1 MLKYKIKKQE
11 NDEVVLEV
19 EVEKTEVNTELVK
32 TYNDLSYKVK
42 IPGFRK
48 GKIPRNIL
56 EMHLGKEYFYEKT
69 SEELI
74 EKTYYD
80 AIKQSKIEPIDR
92 PKIKVIQSEEDKP
105 LIYEIT
111 VKVKPEVKMG
121 SFDKI
126 NVKKETVKVSDKD
139 VDIELL
145 KIQDSQAKL
154 VIVKDAK
161 AKEGN
166 FLMIDSESFV
176 DGKPLKDAKMSKQLI
191 ELGKNIPPEINK
203 QLIGSSV
210 GEEKDI
216 LIKIPKESED
226 KELAGKDITYKI
238 KVLEIKEKEL
248 SEINDDFAKKFGKY
262 ENLDEFKESIK
273 NSLKDRAESISKNK
287 YETELI
293 NKVEEVC
300 EVKLPEVLVDREVN
314 YMIKTLEEDLKVKN
328 ISLED
333 YLISIKA
340 DESQLKKEYKIAA
353 EKRVK
358 KELILDKIAKDQ
370 NIKTSEEE
378 LKKKIEEIAKDVK
391 QDPIKVEATFKK
403 NNNLDGLRETIRRE
417 KIFEYISQQINKNTS
432 KKEVKSK

>member
-1 MLKYKIKKQE
+1 LLKYKIKKQE
-11 NDEVVLEV
+11 NDEVILEV
-19 EVEKTEVNTELVK
+19 EIEKSEVKTELNK
-32 TYNDLSYKVK
+32 ICNDLSYKVK

-56 EMHLGKEYFYEKT
+56 EMHLTKEYLYEKT
-69 SEELI
+69 ADELI

-92 PKIKVIQSEEDKP
+92 PSVKVIQIEEEKP

-111 VKVKPEVKMG
+111 VKVKPEVKIG

-126 NVKKETVKVSDKD
+126 EVKKEAVKILKKD
-139 VDIELL
+139 VDSEILRMQE
-145 KIQDSQAKL
+145 SQAKL
-154 VIVKDAK
+154 IITKDRK
-161 AKEGN
+161 AKEGD
-166 FLMIDSESFV
+166 FLIIDSESFV
-176 DGKPLKDAKMSKQLI
+176 DGVPLKDGKMNKQLI
-191 ELGKNIPPEINK
+191 ELGKNNSPEINK
-203 QLIGSSV
+203 KLIGCSI

-216 LIKIPKESED
+216 VIKVPENSKD
-226 KELAGKDITYKI
+226 KELAGKDISYKI

-248 SEINDDFAKKFGKY
+248 PKIDDDFAKNFGNYKDLNEFKKSIK
-262 ENLDEFKESIK
+262 ENLK
-273 NSLKDRAESISKNK
+273 NRAENISKNN
-287 YETELI
+287 YESELI

-300 EVKLPEVLVDREVN
+300 EVKVPEVLVDREVN
-314 YMIKTLEEDLKVKN
+314 YMIKTLEEDLKTKN

-333 YLISIKA
+333 YLKSIKA
-340 DESQLKKEYKIAA
+340 DESKLKKEYKSVA

-370 NIKTSEEE
+370 KIEATDEE

-403 NNNLDGLRETIRRE
+403 NNNIDGLKETIRRE
-417 KIFEYISQQINKNTS
+417 KIFEYISKQIKKSSS
-432 KKEVKSK
+432 KKEV

>member
-11 NDEVVLEV
+11 NDEVILEV
-19 EVEKTEVNTELVK
+19 EIEKSEVKTELNK
-32 TYNDLSYKVK
+32 TCNDLSYKVK

-56 EMHLGKEYFYEKT
+56 EMHLTKEYLYEKT
-69 SEELI
+69 ADELI

-92 PKIKVIQSEEDKP
+92 PSVKVIQIEEEKP

-111 VKVKPEVKMG
+111 VKVKPEVKIG

-126 NVKKETVKVSDKD
+126 EVKKEAVKILKKD
-139 VDIELL
+139 VDSEILRMQE
-145 KIQDSQAKL
+145 SQAKL
-154 VIVKDAK
+154 IITKDRK
-161 AKEGN
+161 AKEGD
-166 FLMIDSESFV
+166 FLIIDSESFV
-176 DGKPLKDAKMSKQLI
+176 DGVPLKDGKMNKQLI
-191 ELGKNIPPEINK
+191 ELGKNNSPEINK
-203 QLIGSSV
+203 KLIGCSI

-216 LIKIPKESED
+216 VIKVPENSKD
-226 KELAGKDITYKI
+226 KELAGKDISYKI

-248 SEINDDFAKKFGKY
+248 PKIDDDFAKNFGNYKDLNEFKKSIK
-262 ENLDEFKESIK
+262 ENLK
-273 NSLKDRAESISKNK
+273 NRAENISKNN
-287 YETELI
+287 YESELI

-300 EVKLPEVLVDREVN
+300 EVKVPEVLVDREVN
-314 YMIKTLEEDLKVKN
+314 YMIKTLEEDLKTKN

-333 YLISIKA
+333 YLKSIKA
-340 DESQLKKEYKIAA
+340 DESKLKKEYKSVA

-370 NIKTSEEE
+370 KIEATDEE

-403 NNNLDGLRETIRRE
+403 NNNIDGLKETIRRE
-417 KIFEYISQQINKNTS
+417 KIFEYISKQIKKSSS
-432 KKEVKSK
+432 KKEV

>member
-11 NDEVVLEV
+11 NDEVILEV
-19 EVEKTEVNTELVK
+19 EIEKSEVKTELNK
-32 TYNDLSYKVK
+32 ICNDLSYKVK

-56 EMHLGKEYFYEKT
+56 EMHLTKEYLYEKT
-69 SEELI
+69 ADELI

-92 PKIKVIQSEEDKP
+92 PSVKVIQIEEEKP

-111 VKVKPEVKMG
+111 VKVKPEVKIG

-126 NVKKETVKVSDKD
+126 EVKKEAVKILKKD
-139 VDIELL
+139 VDSEILRMQE
-145 KIQDSQAKL
+145 SQAKL
-154 VIVKDAK
+154 IITKDRK
-161 AKEGN
+161 AKEGD
-166 FLMIDSESFV
+166 FLIIDSESFV
-176 DGKPLKDAKMSKQLI
+176 DGVPLKDGKMNKQLI
-191 ELGKNIPPEINK
+191 ELGKNNSPEINK
-203 QLIGSSV
+203 KLIGCSI

-216 LIKIPKESED
+216 VIKVSENSKD
-226 KELAGKDITYKI
+226 KELAGKDISYKI

-248 SEINDDFAKKFGKY
+248 PKIDDDFAKNFGNYKDLNEFKKSIK
-262 ENLDEFKESIK
+262 ENLK
-273 NSLKDRAESISKNK
+273 NRAENISKNN
-287 YETELI
+287 YESELI

-300 EVKLPEVLVDREVN
+300 EVKVPEVLVDREVN
-314 YMIKTLEEDLKVKN
+314 YMIKTLEEDLKTKN

-333 YLISIKA
+333 YLKSIKA
-340 DESQLKKEYKIAA
+340 DESKLKKEYKSVA

-370 NIKTSEEE
+370 KIEATDEE

-403 NNNLDGLRETIRRE
+403 NNNIDGLKETIRRE
-417 KIFEYISQQINKNTS
+417 KIFEYISKQIKKS
-432 KKEVKSK
+432 SYKKEV

>member
-1 MLKYKIKKQE
+1 LLKYKIKKQE
-11 NDEVVLEV
+11 NDEVILEV
-19 EVEKTEVNTELVK
+19 EIEKSEVKTELNK
-32 TYNDLSYKVK
+32 TCNDLSYKVK

-56 EMHLGKEYFYEKT
+56 EMHLTKEYLYEKT
-69 SEELI
+69 ADELI

-92 PKIKVIQSEEDKP
+92 PSVKVIQIEEEKP

-111 VKVKPEVKMG
+111 VKVKPEVKIG

-126 NVKKETVKVSDKD
+126 EVKKEAVKILKKD
-139 VDIELL
+139 VDSEILRMQE
-145 KIQDSQAKL
+145 SQAKL
-154 VIVKDAK
+154 IITKDRK
-161 AKEGN
+161 AKEGD
-166 FLMIDSESFV
+166 FLIIDSESFV
-176 DGKPLKDAKMSKQLI
+176 DGVPLKDGKMNKQLI
-191 ELGKNIPPEINK
+191 ELGKNNSPEINK
-203 QLIGSSV
+203 KLIGCSI

-216 LIKIPKESED
+216 VIKVPENSKD
-226 KELAGKDITYKI
+226 KELAGKDISYKI

-248 SEINDDFAKKFGKY
+248 PKIDDDFAKNFGNYKDLNEFKKSIK
-262 ENLDEFKESIK
+262 ENLK
-273 NSLKDRAESISKNK
+273 NRAENISKNN
-287 YETELI
+287 YESELI

-300 EVKLPEVLVDREVN
+300 EVKVPEVLVDREVN
-314 YMIKTLEEDLKVKN
+314 YMIKTLEEDLKTKN

-333 YLISIKA
+333 YLKSIKA
-340 DESQLKKEYKIAA
+340 DESKLKKEYKSVA

-370 NIKTSEEE
+370 KIEATDEE

-403 NNNLDGLRETIRRE
+403 NNNIDGLKETIRRE
-417 KIFEYISQQINKNTS
+417 KIFEYISKQIKKSSS
-432 KKEVKSK
+432 KKEV